1 MEKQSLEHF
10 FLLLLLRLA
19 LLTQVIVTIT
29 DIFFTSER
37 PATALMIDAS
47 VGFAIAVAFLFFK
60 QQKFEVS
67 VLIIGSIT
75 VAAMCYQA
83 ITADHITNTSMAV
96 VMVIGFGFSVLLR
109 GKLLA
114 VVHAVV
120 FGAMIIVFSWN
131 VTHPSDYGHTGS
143 NSIIVVGITYLI
155 LYFVICYSSYVIKM
169 RYDLMNTALRD
180 KNFELVEKSNEI
192 EAQNEELIQSQETL
206 HSLNSRLEAMVEER
220 TREVQLQNERLIK
233 YAYTNAHHL
242 RGPVARLLGLVQIS
256 KLDAGLEPT
265 FIFEKIKLQANE
277 IDEVVKSINR
287 ELEIS

>member
-10 FLLLLLRLA
+10 FLLLLVRLA
-19 LLTQVIVTIT
+19 LLTLVIVTLT

-37 PATALMIDAS
+37 PTTALVIDATI
-47 VGFAIAVAFLFFK
+47 GFAIALAHFFFK
-60 QQKFEVS
+60 RQQFEVS
-67 VLIIGSIT
+67 VLIIGGIT
-75 VAAMCYQA
+75 DVAMFYQA
-83 ITADHITNTSMAV
+83 FTADHITNTSMAV
-96 VMVIGFGFSVLLR
+96 VMVIGFGFSVLLTGR
-109 GKLLA
+109 LLTL
-114 VVHAVV
+114 VHALVSLTMAAL
-120 FGAMIIVFSWN
+120 FLWN
-131 VTHPSDYGHTGS
+131 ITHPTLYGHTDGS
-143 NSIIVVGITYLI
+143 DIIVVSITYFV

-265 FIFEKIKLQANE
+265 FIFDKIKVQANE

>member
-19 LLTQVIVTIT
+19 LLTLIIVTIS

-37 PATALMIDAS
+37 PATALVIDAS
-47 VGFAIAVAFLFFK
+47 VGAAIALSFLFFK
-60 QQKFEVS
+60 QQKLEVS
-67 VLIIGSIT
+67 ALIIGSIT

-96 VMVIGFGFSVLLR
+96 VMVIGFGFSVLLKR
-109 GKLLA
+109 KLLA
-114 VVHAVV
+114 AVHTLV
-120 FGAMIIVFSWN
+120 FVAMVIVFSWN
-131 VTHPSDYGHTGS
+131 VTHPADYGHTDS
-143 NSIIVVGITYLI
+143 SSIIVVGITYLI
-155 LYFVICYSSYVIKM
+155 LYFVICYSSYVIKT
-169 RYDLMNTALRD
+169 RYDLMNAALRD

-256 KLDAGLEPT
+256 KLDAGLAPD
-265 FIFEKIKLQANE
+265 FIFDKIKLQADE
-277 IDEVVKSINR
+277 IDAVVKSINR